1 MKITFRQL
9 TVFETA
15 ARFCSFTRTAETLY
29 MSQPAVSMQI
39 KQLEETVGLP
49 LFEQVGKKLYLTE
62 AGEEFAQYSRKI
74 LQLLSEAETVMD
86 SLKGIKR
93 GKLAIAVASTAG
105 SFATRLLAQ
114 FNQRFET
121 ITISLDV
128 TNRASLL
135 NHLEQNDIDMA
146 IMGKPPTQKSL
157 QEIQFADNP
166 LVVIAA
172 PNHPLANKKNIPWEQ
187 LQDETF
193 VIRERGSGTRSAME
207 RFCEEQNSPLNTG
220 MEMTSNEAI
229 KQAVQ
234 AGLGLGVV
242 SQHTLELEL
251 QTGQLIVLDVK
262 LFPILRHWYIVHRSN
277 KRLSPAAQHFKDFV
291 LSTPM
296 EALNKS

>member
-74 LQLLSEAETVMD
+74 LQLLSEAETVWIH
-86 SLKGIKR
+86 LKASNAENLLSQSPVR
-93 GKLAIAVASTAG
+93 LAVLLHACWLSSTSALKP
-105 SFATRLLAQ
+105 SPLAWMSPI
-114 FNQRFET
+114 EPACST
-121 ITISLDV
+121 I
-128 TNRASLL
+128 
-135 NHLEQNDIDMA
+135 LEQNDIDMA
-146 IMGKPPTQKSL
+146 IMGKPPTQQSL

-172 PNHPLANKKNIPWEQ
+172 PTHPLVSKKNIPWEQ

-251 QTGQLIVLDVK
+251 QTEQLIVLDVK